1 MPKSRRYRKKKP
13 SKSRNRISSRKY
25 YGVTG
30 GDVRSRGS
38 PRFNYSGVSGGDV
51 RKRGEPRFNYSGV
64 TGGDTRS
71 RVSPHSYFSHF

>member
-13 SKSRNRISSRKY
+13 SKSRSMSKTRKY
-25 YGVTG
+25 SGVTG
-30 GDVRSRGS
+30 GDVRKRGE

-64 TGGDTRS
+64 TGGDNRS
-71 RVSPHSYFSHF
+71 RVSPHSHF